1 MKIVT
6 RATAIK
12 NLKKCVRQDL
22 RALALKYGI
31 TTYETGKQNKGWKGL
46 VLERLAGLQTNVSK
60 APNGLSY
67 ELKSV
72 AFHFVKKELVPKE
85 TMAITMINPA
95 ELKAHSFF
103 ESHCW
108 AKLKAIVFCAVRWN
122 GKNSET
128 AELIK
133 VASLDFAEDDE
144 LIKEIKA
151 DYDFI
156 REKLIKHGF
165 ESLTGRGGKWIQ
177 ARTLSENDRRDYA
190 EKMNRLTRGL
200 AIWIPDE
207 KVVKQIMGRLS
218 NNKSRLDIKQIILQI
233 REDIQKRKS
242 EVLVYQKLI
251 KYFNNRFVNELR
263 TSVGMEIKDDKR
275 KLQEEF
281 VQSILQEDFSYSR
294 YGYYDFPLGD
304 FINSVYV
311 VDIVL
316 IYSINTD

>member
-1 MKIVT
+1 MRKL
-6 RATAIK
+6 AK
-12 NLKKCVRQDL
+12 DL
-22 RALALKYGI
+22 GI

-72 AFHFVKKELVPKE
+72 AFHYVKNELVPKE
-85 TMAITMINPA
+85 TMAITMINPE

-108 AKLKAIVFCAVRWN
+108 AKLKAIVFCAVKWN
-122 GKNSET
+122 GKNSES

-165 ESLTGRGGKWIQ
+165 ESLTGKDGKWIQ
-177 ARTLSENDRRDYA
+177 ARTKGIGGINPRTGKRRPITRAFYA
-190 EKMNRLTRGL
+190 
-200 AIWIPDE
+200 
-207 KVVKQIMGRLS
+207 
-218 NNKSRLDIKQIILQI
+218 
-233 REDIQKRKS
+233 
-242 EVLVYQKLI
+242 
-251 KYFNNRFVNELR
+251 R
-263 TSVGMEIKDDKR
+263 TSLVKKIFETA
-275 KLQEEF
+275 
-281 VQSILQEDFSYSR
+281 S
-294 YGYYDFPLGD
+294 
-304 FINSVYV
+304 
-311 VDIVL
+311 
-316 IYSINTD
+316 

>member
-12 NLKKCVRQDL
+12 NLKKYVGQDL
-22 RALALKYGI
+22 RKLAKDFGI

-72 AFHFVKKELVPKE
+72 AFHYVKNELVPKE
-85 TMAITMINPA
+85 TMAITMINTE

-108 AKLKAIVFCAVRWN
+108 AKLKTIVFCAVKWN
-122 GKNSET
+122 GKNSESS
-128 AELIK
+128 ELMK

-156 REKLIKHGF
+156 REKFIKHGF
-165 ESLTGRGGKWIQ
+165 ESLTGKDGKWIQ
-177 ARTLSENDRRDYA
+177 ARTKGIGGINPRTGKRRPITRAFYA
-190 EKMNRLTRGL
+190 
-200 AIWIPDE
+200 
-207 KVVKQIMGRLS
+207 
-218 NNKSRLDIKQIILQI
+218 
-233 REDIQKRKS
+233 
-242 EVLVYQKLI
+242 
-251 KYFNNRFVNELR
+251 R
-263 TSVGMEIKDDKR
+263 TSLVKRIFEIA
-275 KLQEEF
+275 
-281 VQSILQEDFSYSR
+281 S
-294 YGYYDFPLGD
+294 
-304 FINSVYV
+304 
-311 VDIVL
+311 
-316 IYSINTD
+316 